1 MYTICKAMR
10 KMLWKTKSIEKEIFS
25 DMVIVTDGIVGIKN
39 AHTLDS
45 IIQQLRATT
54 IACSFLRVGSAY
66 SPHCA
71 DGLVPYQDLLYFI
84 AAATLGSYMSF
95 NSHVVRRFL
104 IYITALVCVRACVCA
119 CVKLN
124 ITLIAM

>member
-1 MYTICKAMR
+1 ME

-54 IACSFLRVGSAY
+54 VACSFLRVGSAY

-104 IYITALVCVRACVCA
+104 ISIISLHLCMYVCTCVRV
-119 CVKLN
+119 CVKLFNN

>member
-1 MYTICKAMR
+1 MYSVQSN
-10 KMLWKTKSIEKEIFS
+10 SIMESAEKETFS
-25 DMVIVTDGIVGIKN
+25 DMIIVTDGIVGIKN

-54 IACSFLRVGSAY
+54 VACSFLRVGSAY
-66 SPHCA
+66 NPHCA

-95 NSHVVRRFL
+95 NSYVVRTL
-104 IYITALVCVRACVCA
+104 LLYTAAPNYLTA
-119 CVKLN
+119 
-124 ITLIAM
+124 TLITM

>member
-1 MYTICKAMR
+1 MYTLCKTMEKVLRRTKNAE
-10 KMLWKTKSIEKEIFS
+10 KDMLFS
-25 DMVIVTDGIVGIKN
+25 DMIIVTDGIVGIKN

-54 IACSFLRVGSAY
+54 VACSFLRVGSAY
-66 SPHCA
+66 DPHCA

-95 NSHVVRRFL
+95 NSYVVRR
-104 IYITALVCVRACVCA
+104 LV
-119 CVKLN
+119 
-124 ITLIAM
+124 

>member
-1 MYTICKAMR
+1 MKKY
-10 KMLWKTKSIEKEIFS
+10 WNHFS
-25 DMVIVTDGIVGIKN
+25 DMVIITDGIVGIKN

-54 IACSFLRVGSAY
+54 VACSFLRVGSMY
-66 SPHCA
+66 DPHCA

-95 NSHVVRRFL
+95 SSYIVRKFF
-104 IYITALVCVRACVCA
+104 IYLV
-119 CVKLN
+119 
-124 ITLIAM
+124 TLLFSSNVDCLMFYLSADTYTWNRNESLS

>member
-1 MYTICKAMR
+1 
-10 KMLWKTKSIEKEIFS
+10 
-25 DMVIVTDGIVGIKN
+25 MVIITDGIVGIKN

-54 IACSFLRVGSAY
+54 VACSFLHVGSMY
-66 SPHCA
+66 DPHCA

-95 NSHVVRRFL
+95 SSNTVRKFL
-104 IYITALVCVRACVCA
+104 IYITALLLSSDCT
-119 CVKLN
+119 
-124 ITLIAM
+124 I